1 LAGFDPGEGE
11 RPVLNRRAAFFRGM
25 RRAPSTGAFI
35 LICSFIGYGAFV
47 HESGLTLIQ
56 ALAIALFI
64 WALPGQVVLVSE
76 IATGA
81 ALWSTA
87 IGVTLTSVRLM
98 PLVVVL
104 MPILRGPRTGKL
116 HQILL
121 SHFCAITIWVESMRR
136 LPQMPRGERAPYYWG
151 FCSILVAANLVATI
165 VGYEAAALLTLE
177 LAAGLLFLTPLYFV
191 MSMLR
196 ASDTPAD
203 RLALLLGCVLGPLV
217 YVTLP
222 GFELV
227 LSGLVGGTAAY
238 LIDRWRRRRT

>member
-1 LAGFDPGEGE
+1 
-11 RPVLNRRAAFFRGM
+11 M

-35 LICSFIGYGAFV
+35 LICSFVGYGALV

-56 ALAIALFI
+56 ALAIALFV

-76 IATGA
+76 MAAGA
-81 ALWSTA
+81 ALWSAA

-104 MPILRGPRTGKL
+104 MPILRGPRTGRL
-116 HQILL
+116 HQLLL
-121 SHFCAITIWVESMRR
+121 SHFCAITIWVESMQR
-136 LPQMPRGERAPYYWG
+136 LPRMSRAERVPHYWG
-151 FCSILVAANLVATI
+151 FCSVLVSTNLVATI

-191 MSMLR
+191 LSMLR

-203 RLALLLGCVLGPLV
+203 RLALLFGFVLGPLV
-217 YVTLP
+217 IVTLP

-238 LIDRWRRRRT
+238 LIDRRRRRRT

>member
-1 LAGFDPGEGE
+1 
-11 RPVLNRRAAFFRGM
+11 M

-35 LICSFIGYGAFV
+35 LICSFVGYGALV
-47 HESGLTLIQ
+47 HESGLSLIQ
-56 ALAIALFI
+56 ALATALFI

-76 IATGA
+76 MAAGA
-81 ALWSTA
+81 ALWSAA

-104 MPILRGPRTGKL
+104 MPILRAPRTGKL

-121 SHFCAITIWVESMRR
+121 AHFCAITIWVESMQR
-136 LPQMPRGERAPYYWG
+136 LPRMPRAERVPYYWG
-151 FCSILVAANLVATI
+151 FCSVLVSTNLAATV

-177 LAAGLLFLTPLYFV
+177 FAAGLLFLTPLYFV
-191 MSMLR
+191 LSMLR
-196 ASDTPAD
+196 ASDTLAD
-203 RLALLLGCVLGPLV
+203 RLALLFGFALGPLV

-238 LIDRWRRRRT
+238 LVDRRRRRRA